1 MSGPQPE
8 SESDTPAR
16 KDLADVQRIVLVGRA
31 WELAQHL
38 VLTFTERSD
47 APHFLERL
55 LQIRPLSAA
64 LQPGLPIV
72 QISLGFSRRG
82 LERARVPRYVLACF
96 AAKAP
101 AFSAGAALRSASHLG
116 HSGEDAPGQWDPAFD
131 FMSVDAV
138 ISLHAKADRELDSAR
153 QQIGEIAAETDVK
166 VTELPRA
173 QRMTDANR
181 KPVVHFGYRDGL
193 SRIGIEG
200 WALQAEMKKCG
211 AVSRHAAGE
220 FVLGHPQN
228 SGANPWIASA
238 GQPVWHRELRAF
250 FRNGSFG
257 VLQQIEQNVAE
268 FEAFVIAAASGTGLN
283 ADAIK
288 AKLCGRMPDGW
299 PLAKPLCTNPK
310 TDFDYRDDPKGQAC
324 PFGSHIRRMNP
335 RDSELAQTRP
345 RPLLRRGVPYG
356 PSWQHPPENK
366 PRGLMGQFF
375 CASIEDQ
382 FEHLI
387 GQWAE
392 RVPLGSPDGGGARD
406 PLIGAHER
414 GDGGFEIP
422 MASGRPLM
430 LDGLRRYTRTRG
442 AAYLFYPS
450 LSTLDL
456 IAKGDPFIDRRW
468 DHD

>member
-1 MSGPQPE
+1 
-8 SESDTPAR
+8 
-16 KDLADVQRIVLVGRA
+16 
-31 WELAQHL
+31 LAQQL
-38 VLTFTERSD
+38 VLEFSTPS
-47 APHFLERL
+47 APLNFLAKL
-55 LQIRPLSAA
+55 IAQRPLTCATAS
-64 LQPGLPIV
+64 GLPEV

-116 HSGEDAPGQWDPAFD
+116 HSGEDAPGQWDPAFE
-131 FMSVDAV
+131 FMSLDAV
-138 ISLHAKADRELDSAR
+138 ISLHARALEPLESAR
-153 QQIGEIAAETDVK
+153 QQIKRIAAESDVK

-173 QRMTDANR
+173 QRLADANDEQ
-181 KPVVHFGYRDGL
+181 VVHFGYRDGL
-193 SRIGIEG
+193 SRVGIEG
-200 WALQAEMKKCG
+200 WTLEAEMDKCR

-228 SGANPWIASA
+228 SGANPWIATA
-238 GQPVWHRELRAF
+238 GQRVWHKELRAF
-250 FRNGSFG
+250 FHNGSFG
-257 VLQQIEQNVAE
+257 VLQQLEQHVAE
-268 FEAFVIAAASGTGLN
+268 FEAFVIAAAKDSPFD

-288 AKLCGRMPDGW
+288 AKLCGRTPDGW
-299 PLAKPLCTNPK
+299 PLAASAGADPNA
-310 TDFDYRDDPKGQAC
+310 DFDYRHDSNGLAC

-335 RDSELAQTRP
+335 RDSKLAQDRP
-345 RPLLRRGVPYG
+345 RPLLRRGLPYG
-356 PSWQHPPENK
+356 PKWEEEAAAT

-406 PLIGAHER
+406 PLIGSHEC

-450 LSTLDL
+450 LSTLQR
-456 IAKGDPFIDRRW
+456 IAESDPFTDRRG
-468 DHD
+468 DDD